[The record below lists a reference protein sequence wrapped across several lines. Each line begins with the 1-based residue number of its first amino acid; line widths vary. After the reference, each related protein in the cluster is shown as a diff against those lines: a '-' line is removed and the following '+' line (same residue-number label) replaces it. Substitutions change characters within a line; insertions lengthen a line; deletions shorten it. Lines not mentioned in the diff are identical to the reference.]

1 MGWGEMLKVAG
12 LLVLLWLCWRVLVT
26 WLKVRAGKPD
36 FVIGDDYLRRWW
48 VLPRN
53 PVFNIYLHNIRHDDE
68 DRALHDHP
76 WWNCSILLKGRY
88 HEIRRDQLYGD
99 EGTTYFAPCVI
110 FRGPRVAHRLVIGCS
125 GNEAWTLF
133 ITGPKVR
140 EWGFW
145 CPQGFVPWRDFVDP
159 NDIGTVGRGCGEE
172 IAPNVSDLLKLARE
186 KASER
191 ITPVRWPDAVEF
203 HGDR

>member
-1 MGWGEMLKVAG
+1 MGWGELLKVAG

-53 PVFNIYLHNIRHDDE
+53 PAFNIYLHNIRHDDE

-76 WWNCSILLKGRY
+76 WWNCSIILKGCY
-88 HEIRRDQLYGD
+88 LEIRPAGRLPALRKAGSMVLRQPTDQ
-99 EGTTYFAPCVI
+99 
-110 FRGPRVAHRLVIGCS
+110 HRLRLIG
-125 GNEAWTLF
+125 GVHAWTLF

-145 CPQGFVPWRDFVDP
+145 CPQGFVHWLDFVDP
-159 NDIGTVGRGCGEE
+159 ADIGSVGRGCGEQE
-172 IAPNVSDLLKLARE
+172 LGSNASVLLKLARE
-186 KASER
+186 KAAQELSPR
-191 ITPVRWPDAVEF
+191 PWPDAVEF